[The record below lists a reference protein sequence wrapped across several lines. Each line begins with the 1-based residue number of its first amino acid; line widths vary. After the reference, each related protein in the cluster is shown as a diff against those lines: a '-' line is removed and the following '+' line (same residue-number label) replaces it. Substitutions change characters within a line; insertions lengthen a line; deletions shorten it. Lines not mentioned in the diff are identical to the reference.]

1 MKKIFALFLALIL
14 NFQLHSHPWKP
25 SNYVIIDTDAGI
37 DDIRAICLLL
47 ASPDVR
53 VLAIT
58 VSSGVLSPDNAY
70 VKIKSLLNSFY
81 HEGIPVGINRNNASS
96 AQNLAT
102 ALNYEWGNEKNIDP
116 GKAPDYLKVISDI
129 LRYEKTKITFICL
142 GSLNSADNA
151 IRTIPGFSSQ
161 IKNIVWSSNG
171 LNDTKGFNYALD
183 SKSAGSVLKGSVPV
197 ITVNTS
203 GNRFFYNDNLL
214 SEIASIKNP
223 YSEKVNTFMQ
233 SSTAKNHSFS
243 YEINDELIPVYLHYP
258 ENFRTTPSG
267 NNLECIAE
275 NISGIS
281 EGYLRIIKG
290 ETVNRYQVIKK
301 FPVDPS
307 FYYDDINPY
316 VTEIIGKYGMEEW
329 QSGVLA
335 CEMHRHLGVYAI
347 IGVKMGIR
355 VREYFNTGVDEFEV
369 VTWAGSVSPLSCMN
383 DGIQL
388 STGATPG
395 HGLLTVKNDSPA
407 PVAEFSYLNKKI
419 RITLKPEINQ
429 KVAGELKELNFVYG
443 LDSNIYWEL
452 VREKAIKYWRDFDR
466 HDIFIIEEL

>member
-1 MKKIFALFLALIL
+1 M
-14 NFQLHSHPWKP
+14 
-25 SNYVIIDTDAGI
+25 
-37 DDIRAICLLL
+37 
-47 ASPDVR
+47 
-53 VLAIT
+53 
-58 VSSGVLSPDNAY
+58 
-70 VKIKSLLNSFY
+70 
-81 HEGIPVGINRNNASS
+81 
-96 AQNLAT
+96 
-102 ALNYEWGNEKNIDP
+102 

-129 LRYEKTKITFICL
+129 LSYEKTKITFICL
-142 GSLNSADNA
+142 GGLNSAYNA

-171 LNDTKGFNYALD
+171 LNDIKGFNYALD

-290 ETVNRYQVIKK
+290 ETVNR
-301 FPVDPS
+301 
-307 FYYDDINPY
+307 
-316 VTEIIGKYGMEEW
+316 
-329 QSGVLA
+329 
-335 CEMHRHLGVYAI
+335 
-347 IGVKMGIR
+347 
-355 VREYFNTGVDEFEV
+355 
-369 VTWAGSVSPLSCMN
+369 
-383 DGIQL
+383 
-388 STGATPG
+388 
-395 HGLLTVKNDSPA
+395 
-407 PVAEFSYLNKKI
+407 
-419 RITLKPEINQ
+419 
-429 KVAGELKELNFVYG
+429 
-443 LDSNIYWEL
+443 
-452 VREKAIKYWRDFDR
+452 
-466 HDIFIIEEL
+466 

>member
-1 MKKIFALFLALIL
+1 MKKFLALFLAVIL

-53 VLAIT
+53 VLAIS
-58 VSSGVLSPDNAY
+58 VSSGILSPDNAY
-70 VKIKSLLNSFY
+70 IKIKSLLNSFY

-96 AQNLAT
+96 AKNLAY

-129 LRYEKTKITFICL
+129 LKFEESKITFICL

-151 IRTIPGFSSQ
+151 IKTIPGFPSR

-171 LNDTKGFNYALD
+171 LNDAKGFNYAID
-183 SKSAGSVLKGSVPV
+183 SKSAMSVLKSTVKV
-197 ITVNTS
+197 ITVKTS
-203 GNRFFYNDNLL
+203 DNRLFYTDDLL
-214 SEIASIKNP
+214 SEIDGIKNL
-223 YSEKVNTFMQ
+223 YSEKVKFFMQ
-233 SSTAKNHSFS
+233 SSTAKNHSFA

-258 ENFRTTPSG
+258 DIFRTTLSG
-267 NNLECIAE
+267 NNSECVAE
-275 NISGIS
+275 NLSGIS
-281 EGYLRIIKG
+281 EGYLKILRG
-290 ETVNRYQVIKK
+290 ETVNRNQVFKK
-301 FPVDPS
+301 FPVDSS
-307 FYYDDINPY
+307 FYYDDVSSY
-316 VTEIIGKYGMEEW
+316 VSEIISKYGMEEW

-335 CEMHRHLGVYAI
+335 SEMHRHLGVYAI

-355 VREYFNTGVDEFEV
+355 AREYFNTGVDEFEV
-369 VTWAGSVSPLSCMN
+369 VSWAGSVSPLSCMN

-407 PVAEFSYLNKKI
+407 PVVDFSYLNKKI
-419 RITLKPEINQ
+419 RISLNPEINQ
-429 KVAGELKELNFVYG
+429 KIAGELKELNFVYG